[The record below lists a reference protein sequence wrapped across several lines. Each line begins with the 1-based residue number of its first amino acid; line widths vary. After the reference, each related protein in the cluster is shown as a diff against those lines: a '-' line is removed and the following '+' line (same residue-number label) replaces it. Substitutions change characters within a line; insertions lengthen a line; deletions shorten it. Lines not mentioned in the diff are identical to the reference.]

1 VVPGAL
7 VGHHVH
13 VTRAQPSPSEEIP
26 SDELRP
32 GEAGAAAPEEAE
44 ATRSQAELAVEERQE
59 GRRLWAGIVTLVVLM
74 AIVVGLVTALPGLDT
89 VERRLADMAPGWI
102 ATAIALEWLSC
113 VGYILAFQLVF
124 SRAPRRFAARVALS
138 ELAFGA
144 VVPIGGAGGVA
155 VGAWMLRAKGVSWS
169 LIARRSAAL
178 FLLTSAVN
186 VVALVPAGIAFA
198 IDGNVEHHVLLGTLP
213 AAVGVV
219 VIGLLW
225 PLPRFRTR
233 LEGDGRLRRLLRGS
247 VDAIEDAKRHILHPH
262 WRLIGVLM
270 YLGCDIAVLGVCLH
284 AVGVDLDP
292 SALVL
297 GYLIGYLGNLLP
309 VPGGIGVLDGGLVAA
324 LALYGAPVAQTTA
337 AVLVYHA
344 IVLWL
349 PTLIGSIAFV
359 LARRTLHDP
368 VAPRPA
374 ADDECAS
381 R

>member
-1 VVPGAL
+1 
-7 VGHHVH
+7 VH
-13 VTRAQPSPSEEIP
+13 VKRAQPSPSEDVP
-26 SDELRP
+26 SDELRAA
-32 GEAGAAAPEEAE
+32 EAGASAPEEEPLEPRSPEQLAAE
-44 ATRSQAELAVEERQE
+44 QRQE
-59 GRRLWAGIVTLVVLM
+59 GRRLWTGIVTLLALM
-74 AIVVGLVTALPGLDT
+74 AVVAGLIAAVPGLDS
-89 VERRLADMAPGWI
+89 VEARLGDMSPGWV
-102 ATAIALEWLSC
+102 AAAIVLEWLSC

-169 LIARRSAAL
+169 RIARRSAAL
-178 FLLTSAVN
+178 FLLTSAIN
-186 VVALVPAGIAFA
+186 VAVLVPAGVAFA
-198 IDGNVEHHVLLGTLP
+198 INGDVHHHVLLGVIP
-213 AAVGVV
+213 AAVGIVV
-219 VIGLLW
+219 LGLMW

-233 LEGDGRLRRLLRGS
+233 LEGEGRMRLLLRGS
-247 VDAIEDAKRHILHPH
+247 VDAIEDTKRLILRPR

-292 SALVL
+292 SALAL

-309 VPGGIGVLDGGLVAA
+309 VPGGIGVLDGGLVGA
-324 LALYGAPVAQTTA
+324 LALYGAPVGQTTA

-368 VAPRPA
+368 VAPRPEEERA
-374 ADDECAS
+374 
-381 R
+381 RR

>member
-1 VVPGAL
+1 
-7 VGHHVH
+7 VH
-13 VTRAQPSPSEEIP
+13 VTRAQPSSSEQIP

-32 GEAGAAAPEEAE
+32 GAGGAAAPTDPEEP
-44 ATRSQAELAVEERQE
+44 RSPEELVAAERQE
-59 GRRLWAGIVTLVVLM
+59 GRRLWTGILTLVVLM
-74 AIVVGLVTALPGLDT
+74 VIVVGLITALPGLDT
-89 VERRLADMAPGWI
+89 VEQRLADMAPGWI
-102 ATAIALEWLSC
+102 AAAIVLEWLSC

-155 VGAWMLRAKGVSWS
+155 VGAWMLRAKGVSWR

-178 FLLTSAVN
+178 FLVTSALN
-186 VVALVPAGIAFA
+186 VAALVPAGIAFA
-198 IDGNVEHHVLLGTLP
+198 LAGDVEHHVLLGTVP
-213 AAVGVV
+213 AAVGIV
-219 VIGLLW
+219 VIALLW
-225 PLPRFRTR
+225 PLPRFRER
-233 LEGDGRLRRLLRGS
+233 LTGDGRLRALLRGS
-247 VDAIEDAKRHILHPH
+247 VDAIEDVKRHVLHPH
-262 WRLIGVLM
+262 WRLVGVLM

-309 VPGGIGVLDGGLVAA
+309 VPGGIGVLDGGLVGA
-324 LALYGAPVAQTTA
+324 LALYGAPVGRTTA

-368 VAPRPA
+368 VAPLPA
-374 ADDECAS
+374 PYDEGA
-381 R
+381 RR

>member
-1 VVPGAL
+1 M
-7 VGHHVH
+7 
-13 VTRAQPSPSEEIP
+13 TRAQPSPSEDAP
-26 SDELRP
+26 SDQLRP
-32 GEAGAAAPEEAE
+32 GAASLDAPDGGELDGAPESRTPEQIA
-44 ATRSQAELAVEERQE
+44 ADDRQE
-59 GRRLWAGIVTLVVLM
+59 GRRLWTGIITLVVLM
-74 AIVVGLVTALPGLDT
+74 VIVAGVIAAAPGLED
-89 VERRLADMAPGWI
+89 VERRLASMAPGWI
-102 ATAIALEWLSC
+102 AAAIVLEWLSC
-113 VGYILAFQLVF
+113 VGYILCFQLVF

-169 LIARRSAAL
+169 RIARRSADL
-178 FLLTSAVN
+178 FLLTSAIN
-186 VVALVPAGIAFA
+186 VVAQIPAGIVFAFEGGV
-198 IDGNVEHHVLLGTLP
+198 DHHLALGVFPALL
-213 AAVGVV
+213 GVV
-219 VIGLLW
+219 VIGALW
-225 PLPRFRTR
+225 PLPRFRAR
-233 LEGDGRLRRLLRGS
+233 LGGGGRAKALLRGS
-247 VDAIEDAKRHILHPH
+247 VDAIEDAKLHILHPR

-284 AVGVDLDP
+284 AVGVNLDV

-324 LALYGAPVAQTTA
+324 LALYGAPVGRTTA

-368 VAPRPA
+368 VQPLPAPK
-374 ADDECAS
+374 D
-381 R
+381 